1 MTKNA
6 IIYTRV
12 STKEQAEGGYSLPSQ
27 EKACRKFA
35 KDNGYNV
42 VDVFEERGESA
53 KTVNRTEF
61 QKMIKYALA
70 NKKVIDAII
79 VVRFDRFSRDLEDQ
93 ISLMKNFKK
102 HNIEILST
110 SENNEDSPTGNLM
123 RNIIGSF
130 SQYENDVKS
139 VRVKEGMKEAYLQ
152 GKWLWRAPI
161 GYLYQYEKLVKNPK
175 TAPVIKE
182 IFELFSTGMYQ
193 QTELIKFASE
203 KGIKIPAVSMSKM
216 LRNTFYI
223 GYLPLKKE
231 WSEVPIRGNFEP
243 IVDEIIFKKVQRILE
258 GKKPL
263 ITAYK
268 RNNPDFP
275 LRQFITC
282 PNCNSGLTGSWSKN
296 NRGKRYPNY
305 RCYRKCAISY
315 NINRDRLETAFVD
328 YLKQIKPA
336 PQFLK
341 LFKETIKQV
350 FNDKTKEEKLRLNKQ
365 IKQLEEI
372 KERKSKLIDFKLE
385 GSISQD
391 DYMFKSEQ
399 LTAQINEIEAAMD
412 ENKYANTNIDK
423 CLDYTCNMI
432 ANLDDVWLDANL
444 DIKQRLQKLIFPKGL
459 AYEVDK
465 FRTPEISS
473 LFKIIGT
480 LSVPSYNM
488 VPPSEF
494 ESLSTP

>member
-182 IFELFSTGMYQ
+182 IFELFFYWNVST
-193 QTELIKFASE
+193 
-203 KGIKIPAVSMSKM
+203 
-216 LRNTFYI
+216 N
-223 GYLPLKKE
+223 
-231 WSEVPIRGNFEP
+231 
-243 IVDEIIFKKVQRILE
+243 
-258 GKKPL
+258 
-263 ITAYK
+263 
-268 RNNPDFP
+268 
-275 LRQFITC
+275 
-282 PNCNSGLTGSWSKN
+282 
-296 NRGKRYPNY
+296 
-305 RCYRKCAISY
+305 
-315 NINRDRLETAFVD
+315 
-328 YLKQIKPA
+328 
-336 PQFLK
+336 
-341 LFKETIKQV
+341 
-350 FNDKTKEEKLRLNKQ
+350 
-365 IKQLEEI
+365 
-372 KERKSKLIDFKLE
+372 
-385 GSISQD
+385 
-391 DYMFKSEQ
+391 
-399 LTAQINEIEAAMD
+399 
-412 ENKYANTNIDK
+412 
-423 CLDYTCNMI
+423 
-432 ANLDDVWLDANL
+432 
-444 DIKQRLQKLIFPKGL
+444 
-459 AYEVDK
+459 
-465 FRTPEISS
+465 
-473 LFKIIGT
+473 
-480 LSVPSYNM
+480 
-488 VPPSEF
+488 
-494 ESLSTP
+494 